1 MVKKLD
7 MMFTLNLVLNFEKNG
22 WFQRD
27 AFGAKKNACLI

>member
-1 MVKKLD
+1 